1 MARHFC
7 KSNVPVAPRFHF
19 RSLFHRDD
27 VLGIPTDDLIFDNVA
42 QDKQSVARI
51 LVCHVAG
58 CKGAKMELNVGKI
71 LRVEMIVWKMPWW
84 RIQHDTSER
93 KRAVSIARHTWG
105 NTEEV
110 GDDLDPEA
118 PSVLD

>member
-1 MARHFC
+1 MTAFEDC
-7 KSNVPVAPRFHF
+7 FQKAETSSCSNDEV
-19 RSLFHRDD
+19 HR
-27 VLGIPTDDLIFDNVA
+27 
-42 QDKQSVARI
+42 K
-51 LVCHVAG
+51 
-58 CKGAKMELNVGKI
+58 GKI
-71 LRVEMIVWKMPWW
+71 LRFEMIARKMPRR